1 MARRRT
7 FPPDTSLKIVLLRYP
22 TFNPS
27 PMKTLLRFATLV
39 LSVVA
44 LSGAARAADI
54 DGKWSAEFDSQIG
67 VQKYVFELKA
77 DGEKLTGKAT
87 FERQDQKGDVELKE
101 GKVVKDAVT
110 FVEVLKF
117 QDMEIRIEYTGKLAG
132 DEIKF
137 SRKIGD
143 FATEELVAKRV
154 KPAAAPAK

>member
-1 MARRRT
+1 
-7 FPPDTSLKIVLLRYP
+7 
-22 TFNPS
+22 
-27 PMKTLLRFATLV
+27 MKTLLRFATLV

-110 FVEVLKF
+110 FVELLKF

-137 SRKIGD
+137 SRKVGD

-154 KPAAAPAK
+154 KPAANPAK